1 MPNTE
6 KAHGN
11 TRRHLNTHSFQSF
24 PLFSGS
30 VRGSFLFFK
39 RQNGTRRIQKR
50 DMQELQRPREAGRR
64 GAGTDPRHS
73 IKFLLNC
80 TNGSPTSVGKN
91 PSTTT
96 APTCR
101 CNLCDKDSVA
111 RCTSY
116 VPDLSGMHQQTFS
129 ITTTTTAT
137 NIDTGGD
144 GGGYGIYETQQ
155 KQDGQD
161 DRWITEFDKASG
173 EWEYRFHSYCGES
186 GIEEEK
192 SEENDITIVGG
203 HGCTNIGEGCNNNED
218 NNNINNNTNG
228 DSRHSRR
235 SPTHWRRRATRE
247 QLSSLDFIFGI
258 NPKPDTFTK
267 CKLSELLGMTSHSVN
282 IWYVY
287 TQDDPLRGPLYLGFL
302 LLGPICSFCHLL
314 SSTTHRFQNK
324 RARVRKQSQK
334 KDHPSL
340 GCPSW

>member
-1 MPNTE
+1 
-6 KAHGN
+6 
-11 TRRHLNTHSFQSF
+11 
-24 PLFSGS
+24 
-30 VRGSFLFFK
+30 
-39 RQNGTRRIQKR
+39 
-50 DMQELQRPREAGRR
+50 MQELQRPREAER

-80 TNGSPTSVGKN
+80 TNGSPTSFGKN

-96 APTCR
+96 ATTCR
-101 CNLCDKDSVA
+101 CNLCDKDSMA

-116 VPDLSGMHQQTFS
+116 VPDLSEMHQQTFS

-137 NIDTGGD
+137 NIDPG
-144 GGGYGIYETQQ
+144 GGGYEIYDQ

-173 EWEYRFHSYCGES
+173 AWEYRFHSYCGES

-218 NNNINNNTNG
+218 NNNIINNTNG

-258 NPKPDTFTK
+258 NPKPDTLTK